1 MRKLII
7 FTSIIFGISL
17 RAFSQEN
24 ISMGLSDVLTQK
36 QVTINSQLNEK
47 GLVLIFHS
55 IKCPFATMYEGRIKA
70 IQNAYQSQ
78 GFNFLLVNPEGGD
91 SPVDQQALKSYI
103 ETAGFKMPYLLDDQM
118 TWTKHFNV
126 SKIPEVLILT
136 LNGSEIEVIFRGAID
151 NNPQAETSV
160 TEKFL
165 EKALDQI
172 LKGEKPIPSQIRPM
186 GCNIRV
192 F

>member
-1 MRKLII
+1 
-7 FTSIIFGISL
+7 
-17 RAFSQEN
+17 
-24 ISMGLSDVLTQK
+24 
-36 QVTINSQLNEK
+36 
-47 GLVLIFHS
+47 
-55 IKCPFATMYEGRIKA
+55 
-70 IQNAYQSQ
+70 
-78 GFNFLLVNPEGGD
+78 
-91 SPVDQQALKSYI
+91 
-103 ETAGFKMPYLLDDQM
+103 MPYLLDDKM

-126 SKIPEVLILT
+126 SKIPEVMILT
-136 LNGSEIEVIFRGAID
+136 LNGSEIEVIFRGAMD

-165 EKALDQI
+165 EKALDQV